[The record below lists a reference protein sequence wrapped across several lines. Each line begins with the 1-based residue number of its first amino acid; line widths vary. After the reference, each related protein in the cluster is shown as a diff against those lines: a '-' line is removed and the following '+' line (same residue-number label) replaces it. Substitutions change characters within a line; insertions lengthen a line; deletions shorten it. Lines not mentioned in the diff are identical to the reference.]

1 LSTNRRPLSPGVAF
15 GCVELLGV
23 VSRNSVTPGG
33 VLSLSLGS
41 VSPKDILEA
50 AVELRWLVVA
60 ENGLLELTPKGDTA
74 LSASND
80 RTRLRQLILDYI
92 DVENPPWLQLAS
104 AGRRELLLQA
114 PPGTRQVLV
123 EAGLAYGDDQ
133 ETVSFWDTLAARAR
147 GMRNALLTET
157 GRVGE
162 RLSIAYEKIRTGR
175 EPKWIALDS
184 NADGYDVLSR
194 VSSEDQ
200 RRLTIEVKA
209 STQAHLS
216 GVFHLTRNEWSL
228 AEDSINHVFH
238 LWNLGADTPQLAVL
252 SVAQLAEHVPSDC
265 GDGTW
270 ESVQI
275 PFSSFVSGFVVR

>member
-1 LSTNRRPLSPGVAF
+1 MSTNRRPLSPGVAF

-41 VSPKDILEA
+41 VSPRDILEA
-50 AVELRWLVVA
+50 TIELRWLVIS
-60 ENGLLELTPKGDTA
+60 ETGFLELAPNGESA

-80 RTRLRQLILDYI
+80 RTRLRKLILDHI
-92 DVENPPWLQLAS
+92 DVQNPPWLQLAS

-114 PPGTRQVLV
+114 PSGTRQVLV
-123 EAGLAYGDDQ
+123 EAGLAYDDDP

-162 RLSIAYEKIRTGR
+162 RLSIAYEKTRTGR

-184 NADGYDVLSR
+184 NYDGYDVLSR

-216 GVFHLTRNEWSL
+216 GAFHLTRNEWCL

-238 LWNLGADTPQLAVL
+238 LWNLGGDTPQLAVL
-252 SVAQLAEHVPSDC
+252 SVDQLAAHVPDDC
-265 GDGTW
+265 GEGAW
-270 ESVQI
+270 ESVRI
-275 PFSSFVSGFVVR
+275 PFSSFVPLFNVC